1 MVDRTTF
8 EDGTIVRRMRH
19 SIVIPSGFTSL
30 ARCLLQSIPAFQP
43 TRLPAP
49 GDPAYFSF
57 NPLYSLKGKETNS
70 GLPLS
75 HEHEHGKKSEPDE
88 DWQLVLACRE
98 GDTGAFEQLIRKYQT
113 RMINISF
120 RMTGDYDDAC
130 EAVQEA
136 FLSAYRSIRKFRGD
150 AKFSTWLY
158 GICINHSKNRL
169 SQARRRSRH
178 EVQSVD
184 QLSSDSQVTPASEPS
199 DPGPSA
205 LDRIEKKEL
214 QAKVQECIDSLEEQQ
229 RVVVVLRD
237 IEGFSYEEIVDI
249 LGLPDGTIKSRLFR
263 ARENLR
269 KSLKRVIGD
278 Y

>member
-1 MVDRTTF
+1 
-8 EDGTIVRRMRH
+8 MRP
-19 SIVIPSGFTSL
+19 SIATPGGFTSL
-30 ARCLLQSIPAFQP
+30 ARCLLQAIPGFQP
-43 TRLPAP
+43 SRLPT
-49 GDPAYFSF
+49 PADAAHFSF
-57 NPLYSLKGKETNS
+57 NPLCSLDEVETNPV
-70 GLPLS
+70 LPLS
-75 HEHEHGKKSEPDE
+75 QEQEHGKKSGPDE
-88 DWQLVLACRE
+88 DRQLVLACRE
-98 GDTGAFEQLIRKYQT
+98 GDTDAFEQLIRKYQM

-169 SQARRRSRH
+169 SQARRRSRY
-178 EVQSVD
+178 EVQSLD
-184 QLSSDSQVTPASEPS
+184 QSPSDFQVTTATEIS

-205 LDRIEKKEL
+205 LDWIQKQEL
-214 QAKVQECIDSLEEQQ
+214 QVKVQECINSLEEQQ

-237 IEGFSYEEIVDI
+237 IEGFSYEEIVDM

-269 KSLKRVIGD
+269 ESLKRVIGD

>member
-1 MVDRTTF
+1 
-8 EDGTIVRRMRH
+8 MRLP
-19 SIVIPSGFTSL
+19 IATPSGFASL
-30 ARCLLQSIPAFQP
+30 ARCLLQSVTGFQP
-43 TRLPAP
+43 TRLPV
-49 GDPAYFSF
+49 PAEATHFSF
-57 NPLYSLKGKETNS
+57 NPPYSFDMNETNPA
-70 GLPLS
+70 LPQS
-75 HEHEHGKKSEPDE
+75 HEQELEEKSGPDK
-88 DWQLVLACRE
+88 DWELVLASRE
-98 GDTGAFEQLIRKYQT
+98 GDTDAFEQLIRKYQT

-158 GICINHSKNRL
+158 GICINYSKNRL
-169 SQARRRSRH
+169 SQTRRRSRY

-184 QLSSDSQVTPASEPS
+184 QSPSDFQVATTTELS

-214 QAKVQECIDSLEEQQ
+214 QVKVQECIDSLEEQQ

-237 IEGFSYEEIVDI
+237 IEGFSYEEIVDM
-249 LGLPDGTIKSRLFR
+249 LGVPDGTIKSRLFR